1 MEEKLINMI
10 LDDATTDGEK
20 INAIDK
26 LKRRLRSK
34 NLKLGIGNDSSEYEI
49 IAERQMR
56 EIVYLRNLME
66 SNQGFYKIQIKGLQQ
81 EVAEESRNN
90 KELQLEITNLK
101 KDMEQMEEDHH
112 RKNARM
118 TVLLVISMIVCCA
131 LGAKIFT
138 LY

>member
-101 KDMEQMEEDHH
+101 KDMEQMEEDHR

-131 LGAKIFT
+131 LGAKIFA